1 LYITTGKSVY
11 LDYIKSSKYFCQMA
25 LEIPEYD
32 GHVLQESMSPDFTA
46 GLGTISLAL
55 NKAEEFPE
63 AVNNIT
69 KAADSYLSVQDGQGY
84 GMPLAERNITS
95 PYYYNRSVL
104 EGYPQGSN
112 LLGANNAIVM
122 AYAYALTGDKKYE
135 NGVSQFMDYLLGRNP
150 MVKSYITGYGENPV
164 INPNHGYFAYQ
175 DDHSLPKAPGG
186 FLVSGAT
193 SILNAKRLAKDG
205 DPNYLPPQKC
215 YEDDYYNNLTNEVNV
230 DLNASLAWL
239 TSFEEAKGLIPTS
252 PSKNPVPADIN
263 EDGTVDMRDVII
275 LALAFNTTS
284 NDPNFNKRCDLTNDG
299 AVNMGDVM
307 TLAKMFGYEYKP
319 HEPH

>member
-1 LYITTGKSVY
+1 
-11 LDYIKSSKYFCQMA
+11 MA
-25 LEIPEYD
+25 LE
-32 GHVLQESMSPDFTA
+32 VQESIGPDYTA

-55 NKAEEFPE
+55 NKADEFPE
-63 AVNNIT
+63 AVKNII
-69 KAADSYLSVQDGQGY
+69 KAADLCLSVQDGQVY
-84 GMPLAERNITS
+84 GIPLAERKITS
-95 PYYYNRSVL
+95 PFYYNQSEL
-104 EGYPQGSN
+104 EGYPQASN

-164 INPNHGYFAYQ
+164 INPSHESFAYQ

-193 SILNAKRLAKDG
+193 SLLNAKNNIKDG
-205 DPNYLPPQKC
+205 DPNYLPALKC

-239 TSFEEAKGLIPTS
+239 TYFEEAKGIIPTS
-252 PSKNPVPADIN
+252 SYNSVPADI
-263 EDGTVDMRDVII
+263 M
-275 LALAFNTTS
+275 
-284 NDPNFNKRCDLTNDG
+284 
-299 AVNMGDVM
+299 
-307 TLAKMFGYEYKP
+307 KMEQLI
-319 HEPH
+319 